1 MVAAAASAVVAVAVR
16 VVAVRVVAARAA
28 GAGAADS
35 AVPARAAAAAVRVVV
50 GRAAA
55 AVAESPVVAS
65 RAAVA
70 VAESPVVASRAA
82 VAVAAAESLAVAS
95 RAAAAAVA
103 ESLVVAAEWAEA
115 VARAGTANESAQAFS
130 EGVLR
135 DALFFLPSCSRA
147 SRSADNFAR
156 MSLTVRVL
164 IGLVAGLIV
173 GFAANASPDLRAVI
187 PWIEPLGSI
196 FINAIRMTV
205 VPLVVASLV
214 VGVAGATDARAIG
227 RVGWR
232 ALVLFVII
240 VLAGSVF
247 GAIVAQP
254 ILTRMIDPA
263 LTTASALSTGNTGEL
278 VGAAR
283 EGAQRLP
290 TFAQWLIDLVPSN
303 PIRAAA
309 DGAMLPLIVFSLLF
323 GVALLQLDADRRRPV
338 IGFFEGV
345 ADAML
350 VLVRWVLALAP
361 IGVFALAVPLAAR
374 MGFAAAGA
382 LLGFIILVS
391 GLSVAFMALVLY
403 PAASLIG
410 RVPLG
415 TFARAIAPSQAVAF
429 SSRSSLAALPAM
441 IRPPSC
447 GSAFRR
453 RSHAFSSR
461 CRRRHSVL
469 GPVSG

>member
-1 MVAAAASAVVAVAVR
+1 
-16 VVAVRVVAARAA
+16 
-28 GAGAADS
+28 
-35 AVPARAAAAAVRVVV
+35 
-50 GRAAA
+50 
-55 AVAESPVVAS
+55 
-65 RAAVA
+65 
-70 VAESPVVASRAA
+70 
-82 VAVAAAESLAVAS
+82 
-95 RAAAAAVA
+95 
-103 ESLVVAAEWAEA
+103 
-115 VARAGTANESAQAFS
+115 
-130 EGVLR
+130 
-135 DALFFLPSCSRA
+135 
-147 SRSADNFAR
+147 

-164 IGLVAGLIV
+164 LGLVAGLAV
-173 GFAANASPDLRAVI
+173 GFAVNASPDLRGIV

-214 VGVAGATDARAIG
+214 VGVAGASDARAIG

-232 ALVLFVII
+232 ALVLFVAL
-240 VLAGSVF
+240 VLAGAVF

-254 ILTRMIDPA
+254 MLTRMIDPG
-263 LTTASALSTGNTGEL
+263 TAGAIAGGASELAGSAQ
-278 VGAAR
+278 

-323 GVALLQLDADRRRPV
+323 GVALLRLDPDRRRPI

-345 ADAML
+345 AEAML
-350 VLVRWVLALAP
+350 VLVRWVLVLAP

-374 MGFAAAGA
+374 MGLAAAGA
-382 LLGFIILVS
+382 LAGFVVLVS
-391 GLSVAFMALVLY
+391 AMSVAFMALVLY
-403 PAASLIG
+403 PAASAIG

-441 IRPPSC
+441 IEAAETRLGFPPEISRFLLPLSASTFRA
-447 GSAFRR
+447 GSGVGLTV
-453 RSHAFSSR
+453 
-461 CRRRHSVL
+461 SVL
-469 GPVSG
+469 FVARLYGVDLSVAQIATVIATVLLTSFSVPGIPNGSIIAMVPILVAAGIPVEGIGILLSIDTIPDMFRTTTNVTGHMTAAAILSRSRSRALVPIADAPASTPLSGVTNP